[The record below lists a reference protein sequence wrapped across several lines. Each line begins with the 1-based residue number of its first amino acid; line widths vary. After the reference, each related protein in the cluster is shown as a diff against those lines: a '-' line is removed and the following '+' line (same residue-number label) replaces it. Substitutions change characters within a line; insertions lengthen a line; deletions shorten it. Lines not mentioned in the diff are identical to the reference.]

1 MFMAFSTLGG
11 SVMNKSTRLMVIG
24 TGVAM
29 VASFAAGF
37 ALAAQPHMQ
46 AALKGL
52 KNSRAE
58 LQTAMPDKAGH
69 RVKAIEL
76 VDQAIAEVQAGIVA
90 GAN

>member
-1 MFMAFSTLGG
+1 MTKSSMRFML
-11 SVMNKSTRLMVIG
+11 IG
-24 TGVAM
+24 VGVAM

-46 AALKGL
+46 AALKAL
-52 KNSRAE
+52 KSSRAE

>member
-1 MFMAFSTLGG
+1 MT
-11 SVMNKSTRLMVIG
+11 KSMRLMLIG
-24 TGVAM
+24 AGVAM

-46 AALKGL
+46 AALKAL
-52 KNSRAE
+52 RNSKADLE
-58 LQTAMPDKAGH
+58 AALPDKAGH
-69 RVKAIEL
+69 RVKAIGL

>member
-1 MFMAFSTLGG
+1 MT
-11 SVMNKSTRLMVIG
+11 KSMRLMLLG
-24 TGVAM
+24 AGVAM

-46 AALKGL
+46 AALKAL
-52 KNSRAE
+52 RNSKAE
-58 LQTAMPDKAGH
+58 LEVALPDKAGH

-76 VDQAIAEVQAGIVA
+76 VDQAIAEVQAGMVA

>member
-1 MFMAFSTLGG
+1 MTKSMRFMLLGAA
-11 SVMNKSTRLMVIG
+11 
-24 TGVAM
+24 VAM

-46 AALKGL
+46 AALRAL
-52 KNSRAE
+52 RNSKAE
-58 LQTAMPDKAGH
+58 LEVATADKAGH
-69 RVKAIEL
+69 RVKAIAL

>member
-1 MFMAFSTLGG
+1 MTKSSMRFML
-11 SVMNKSTRLMVIG
+11 IG
-24 TGVAM
+24 VGVAM

-46 AALKGL
+46 AALKAL
-52 KNSRAE
+52 KNSRGE
-58 LQTAMPDKAGH
+58 LQTATPDKAGH